1 MDDEASAKIF
11 PTAPKNMKK
20 QASCLGSKETVDE
33 KGGGEGGEWR
43 KSRVGRQWVKHT
55 ERRRDGDACVHACVR
70 VYTLGTAC

>member
-33 KGGGEGGEWR
+33 KGGGRGESGGKAGW
-43 KSRVGRQWVKHT
+43 
-55 ERRRDGDACVHACVR
+55 GDS
-70 VYTLGTAC
+70 G

>member
-33 KGGGEGGEWR
+33 KGGGGG
-43 KSRVGRQWVKHT
+43 RVEEKQGGATVGETH
-55 ERRRDGDACVHACVR
+55 
-70 VYTLGTAC
+70 